1 MNIKYILTHPI
12 QYQSPLIK
20 YLYKNKIK
28 IKVLYRSNWSVKK
41 YYDPEFKKKISWGTN
56 LLNGY
61 RYQFLNYIGPNRVS
75 VIFPLTTDFITKIF
89 NNKTNIIWVHGI
101 KNWYNILII
110 FIAKILKKKFL

>member
-41 YYDPEFKKKISWGTN
+41 YYDPEFKKKISWE
-56 LLNGY
+56 
-61 RYQFLNYIGPNRVS
+61 
-75 VIFPLTTDFITKIF
+75 
-89 NNKTNIIWVHGI
+89 
-101 KNWYNILII
+101 LIC
-110 FIAKILKKKFL
+110 